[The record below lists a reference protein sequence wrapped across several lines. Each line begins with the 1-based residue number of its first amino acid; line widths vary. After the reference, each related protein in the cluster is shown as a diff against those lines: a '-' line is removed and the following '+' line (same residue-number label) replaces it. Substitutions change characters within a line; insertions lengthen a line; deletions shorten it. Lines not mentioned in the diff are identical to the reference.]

1 VTTGPLRQR
10 KGLESHIAV
19 VKSQLHSLTFFL
31 GMAVAQP
38 LEKPQAGD
46 AQNSEDVRFTLIEL
60 PSLK

>member
-1 VTTGPLRQR
+1 
-10 KGLESHIAV
+10 
-19 VKSQLHSLTFFL
+19 
-31 GMAVAQP
+31 MAVAQP